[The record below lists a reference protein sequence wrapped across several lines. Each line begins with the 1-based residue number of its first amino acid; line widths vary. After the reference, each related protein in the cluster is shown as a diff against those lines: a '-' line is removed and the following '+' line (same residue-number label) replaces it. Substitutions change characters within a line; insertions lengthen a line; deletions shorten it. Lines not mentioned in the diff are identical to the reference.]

1 MAKGLQLGATLMS
14 KDLAKGT
21 YKHYKGKLYEVL
33 DVARH
38 SETLEYFVVYKTLY
52 GDFDTWIRPFDMFTE
67 IVEVD
72 GVQVKRFELVEK
84 R

>member
-1 MAKGLQLGATLMS
+1 MIVKG
-14 KDLAKGT
+14 K
-21 YKHYKGKLYEVL
+21 YKHYKGKFYEVL

-52 GDFDTWIRPFDMFTE
+52 GDFDTWIRPLDMFTE

-72 GVQVKRFELVEK
+72 GVQVKRFELVEN
-84 R
+84 

>member
-1 MAKGLQLGATLMS
+1 MAEGLQLGAKVMG
-14 KDLAKGT
+14 KDLPKGT

-52 GDFDTWIRPFDMFTE
+52 GDFGTWIRPLDMFIETIE
-67 IVEVD
+67 ID
-72 GVQVKRFELVEK
+72 GVIVKRFELVERK
-84 R
+84 

>member
-1 MAKGLQLGATLMS
+1 MAKGLQLGAKLMS
-14 KDLAKGT
+14 KDLPKGT

-52 GDFDTWIRPFDMFTE
+52 GDFDTWVRPLEMFTE
-67 IVEVD
+67 TVEVD
-72 GVQVKRFELVEK
+72 GVEVKRFELVEEG
-84 R
+84 